1 MGMRGDM
8 EGPGRILVVSA
19 DIGAGHDAAA
29 AELARRLRGRG
40 LLVDRLNLLEVL
52 PVAARW
58 VVRDAYR
65 GILRWLPWGYDVL
78 FRLTGRSRVPAS
90 VLRSLLRPVRRRMRR
105 AIPPDTR
112 AVVTTYPFANQLL
125 GPLRRQGRLA
135 VPVISYVTDLV
146 VHPTWLAPGVDVY
159 CAVRHAEVQPSGAAD
174 DVEVTVVRPLVAA
187 AFATS
192 SAVDRREARQ
202 RFGLPPDERLALI
215 VAGAWG
221 AGDIAATVAEVR
233 ATGHVRPV
241 VVCGRNEELYQRLR
255 GGEHVF
261 GWVEDMP
268 ALMRAVDVVVENAG
282 GLTCQEAL
290 ACGVPVVTYRPIPG
304 HGRAN
309 ATILARTGLTRWV
322 PGRDQLGP
330 VLAGLFG
337 EADGERPDRD
347 GEPRS
352 HPGPTAAG
360 RPAGP
365 DLAAPTADPAGV
377 VAEAAGRAGSAGV
390 EGRGRRTLVD
400 SVGDAVAVVAAL
412 LQATGGPR

>member
-1 MGMRGDM
+1 MRRDM
-8 EGPGRILVVSA
+8 EGPGRIVVVSA

-40 LLVDRLNLLEVL
+40 LVVDRLNFLEVL
-52 PVAARW
+52 PAPARW
-58 VVRDAYR
+58 AVRDAYR
-65 GILRWLPWGYDVL
+65 SVLRRLPWGYDVL
-78 FRLTGRSRVPAS
+78 FRLTGRSRLSAS

-135 VPVISYVTDLV
+135 VPVISYVTDFV

-159 CAVRHAEVQPSGAAD
+159 CAVRHAEVPPSGAAD
-174 DVEVTVVRPLVAA
+174 DVEVTVVRPLVPA

-192 SAVDRREARQ
+192 AAVDRRTARQ
-202 RFGLPPDERLALI
+202 RFGLPLDDRLALI

-233 ATGHVRPV
+233 ATGQVRPV

-261 GWVEDMP
+261 GWVDDMP
-268 ALMRAVDVVVENAG
+268 TLMRAVDVVVENAG

-290 ACGVPVVTYRPIPG
+290 ACAVPVVTYRPIAG

-309 ATILARTGLTRWV
+309 ASILARSGLTRWV
-322 PGRDQLGP
+322 PGPDQLGP
-330 VLAGLFG
+330 VLAALVGG
-337 EADGERPDRD
+337 VDARCA
-347 GEPRS
+347 GEPRTR
-352 HPGPTAAG
+352 PGPAAAG
-360 RPAGP
+360 HPAGP
-365 DLAAPTADPAGV
+365 DLAGPTADPAGV
-377 VAEAAGRAGSAGV
+377 VAEAAGRAGSAGA
-390 EGRGRRTLVD
+390 EERCRRPLVD